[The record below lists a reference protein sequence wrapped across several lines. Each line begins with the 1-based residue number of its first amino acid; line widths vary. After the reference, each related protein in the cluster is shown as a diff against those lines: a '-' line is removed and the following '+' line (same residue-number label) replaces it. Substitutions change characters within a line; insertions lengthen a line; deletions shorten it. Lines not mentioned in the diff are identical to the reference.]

1 MSPFFKLCILLIICL
16 VLDVG
21 GSEVSGG
28 FGQSSSGIELQLW
41 NEQRTE
47 SDSENTSQ
55 QPSESKPKQS
65 IATQTKPKPKPK
77 PKQHLNPNGNPNLYM
92 N

>member
-1 MSPFFKLCILLIICL
+1 MTYV

-28 FGQSSSGIELQLW
+28 FGPSSSGIELRLR
-41 NEQRTE
+41 NEQPTE

-55 QPSESKPKQS
+55 QPSESKPKQRKP
-65 IATQTKPKPKPK
+65 TQTKPKAKTKTTPKPK
-77 PKQHLNPNGNPNLYM
+77 WKP
-92 N
+92 

>member
-1 MSPFFKLCILLIICL
+1 MWL
-16 VLDVG
+16 VLDIG

-28 FGQSSSGIELQLW
+28 FGPSSSGIELQLW
-41 NEQRTE
+41 NQQPAE

-55 QPSESKPKQS
+55 QPSESKPIQS
-65 IATQTKPKPKPK
+65 KATQTKPNPKPIL
-77 PKQHLNPNGNPNLYM
+77 KQYLNPHEKPNLYM